1 MYYAKIHIRLSEY
14 MPAWSLLFLWWVL
27 SAYHSCQWVESKF
40 RSQRTYVVCQN
51 QLESI
56 GRSSVVDWVK
66 CFLLSATHLPLSA
79 QPLWWSVPL
88 CPCLSTSLVVCSTLS
103 LSVRLSGGLFHS
115 VPVCQPLWWSVPLCP
130 CLSASLVVWSTVPIC
145 QPLWLSVPVYPYL
158 SLSQKCS
165 LHNKHSQRLEHC
177 FWWTRKTSAEYP
189 HILKGLS
196 FLRQK
201 RREWTF
207 LMISSV
213 F

>member
-1 MYYAKIHIRLSEY
+1 MFPPVCHSPPPFR
-14 MPAWSLLFLWWVL
+14 PA
-27 SAYHSCQWVESKF
+27 
-40 RSQRTYVVCQN
+40 
-51 QLESI
+51 
-56 GRSSVVDWVK
+56 
-66 CFLLSATHLPLSA
+66 
-79 QPLWWSVPL
+79 
-88 CPCLSTSLVVCSTLS
+88 SLVVCSTLS
-103 LSVRLSGGLFHS
+103 LSVHLSGGLFHS
-115 VPVCQPLWWSVPLCP
+115 VPICPPLWWSVPLCP
-130 CLSASLVVWSTVPIC
+130 CLSASLVVCSTLSLSVSLSGGLIHSVPIC
-145 QPLWLSVPVYPYL
+145 QPLWWSVPVYPYL

-177 FWWTRKTSAEYP
+177 FWWTRKTSAGYP